1 MTDFQL
7 WQIADEIKENAY
19 SPYSNIK
26 VGAALLT
33 SDGKVFTGVNV
44 ENSSFG
50 ATVCAER
57 SAVVSAVSAGFR
69 DFVKIAVSGTMKS
82 CTPCGLCRQFLI
94 EFSPDIEVVY
104 KEPDGALVSKR
115 INELLPDSFIY

>member
-1 MTDFQL
+1 MTDYEL
-7 WQIADEIKENAY
+7 LPIADNIKDNAY

-33 SDGKVFTGVNV
+33 AEGKVFTGVNV

-57 SAVVSAVSAGFR
+57 SAVVSAVSAGYR
-69 DFVKIAVSGTMKS
+69 DFVKICNFRNYEKLYS
-82 CTPCGLCRQFLI
+82 LR
-94 EFSPDIEVVY
+94 
-104 KEPDGALVSKR
+104 
-115 INELLPDSFIY
+115 NLPPVFG

>member
-1 MTDFQL
+1 MTDSEL
-7 WQIADEIKENAY
+7 WQIADKIKENAY

-33 SDGKVFTGVNV
+33 SDGKIFTGVNV

-69 DFVKIAVSGTMKS
+69 DFEKIAVSGTMKS
-82 CTPCGLCRQFLI
+82 CTPCGICRQFLA
-94 EFSPDIEVVY
+94 EFSLDIIVVY
-104 KEPDGALVSKR
+104 KEPDGTLVSKK
-115 INELLPDSFIY
+115 INELLPDSFVY

>member
-1 MTDFQL
+1 MTDSQL

-33 SDGKVFTGVNV
+33 SCGKVFTGVNV

-57 SAVVSAVSAGFR
+57 SAVVAAVSAGFR
-69 DFVKIAVSGTMKS
+69 DFEKIAVSGTMKS
-82 CTPCGLCRQFLI
+82 CTPCGICRQFLA
-94 EFSPDIEVVY
+94 EFSLDIIVIY
-104 KEPDGALVSKR
+104 KEPDGTLCLNK
-115 INELLPDSFIY
+115 IKELLPDSFIY

>member
-1 MTDFQL
+1 MTDSEL

-33 SDGKVFTGVNV
+33 SDGRVFTGVNV

-57 SAVVSAVSAGFR
+57 SAVVSAVTAGCR
-69 DFVKIAVSGTMKS
+69 DFEKIVVSGTMKS
-82 CTPCGLCRQFLI
+82 CTPCGICRQFLA
-94 EFSPDIEVVY
+94 EFSLDIIVVY
-104 KEPDGALVSKR
+104 KEPDGTLCSKK
-115 INELLPDSFIY
+115 IKELLPDSFIY

>member
-1 MTDFQL
+1 MTDSEL

-33 SDGKVFTGVNV
+33 SDGRVFTGVNV

-57 SAVVSAVSAGFR
+57 SAVVSAVTAGCR
-69 DFVKIAVSGTMKS
+69 DFEKIAVSGTMKS
-82 CTPCGLCRQFLI
+82 CTPCGICRQFLA
-94 EFSPDIEVVY
+94 EFSLDIIVVY
-104 KEPDGALVSKR
+104 KEPDGTLCSKK
-115 INELLPDSFIY
+115 IKELLPDSFIY

>member
-1 MTDFQL
+1 MTDSEL
-7 WQIADEIKENAY
+7 WQIADDIKENAY

-26 VGAALLT
+26 VGAAVLT
-33 SDGKVFTGVNV
+33 LNGKVYTGVNV

-57 SAVVSAVSAGFR
+57 SAVVSAVTAGER

-82 CTPCGLCRQFLI
+82 CTPCGICRQFLS
-94 EFSPDIEVVY
+94 EFSPDITVVY
-104 KEPDGALVSKR
+104 KEPDGTLCSKR
-115 INELLPDSFIY
+115 LTELLPDSFIY